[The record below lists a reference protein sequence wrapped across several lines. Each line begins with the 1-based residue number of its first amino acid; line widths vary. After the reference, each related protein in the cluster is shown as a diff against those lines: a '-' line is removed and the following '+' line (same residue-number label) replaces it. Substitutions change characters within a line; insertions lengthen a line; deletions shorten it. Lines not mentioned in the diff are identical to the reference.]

1 MSTRALTTE
10 RDAGKGGGWLSL
22 ATLMAACATVAVGL
36 WRLTGPPTMLA
47 SLPDWSHIQDV
58 LTGSRL
64 SDQDVITVAT
74 GIAWLV
80 VAYLLLSIVVRLAL
94 GLAGV
99 LTGQAAWVRSALR
112 ITAPL
117 TLPLVRR
124 VVDGALAGTILVSAT
139 FHTPSAAFA
148 SAAPITR
155 SVEAPLQTHLASFA
169 EPATVPSTAA
179 PALAVE
185 TVPATYTVTRGD
197 HLWGIAERFLGDGF
211 RWVEIWKLNQQR
223 TMTDGRTFV
232 DPNLIYAGWQL
243 ELPHEVGG
251 AEPGSVPGDE
261 GLGGTPEPE
270 PTPEPSPV
278 PPTPDPTL
286 ESSPAPPTPE
296 PTAVV
301 PTPTLTVIPGGPV
314 APEDDGG
321 GPELRPSLPPVPPPD
336 GGVAAA
342 VAAITIG
349 GAAMLLVFRRV
360 RYRVGTSN
368 GRPERRPAG
377 SGDAARVLATS
388 TALMSALAELD
399 FATTAIVLVRESDRY
414 LEFTLD
420 CPPGDAEALVESR
433 HAIGRQLGCAVDGD
447 LLGATAVRLKLS
459 RLNQLAA
466 ALLGDA
472 GDGDQPLLV
481 PAGASDSGIYYLN
494 LAAVGSVLVV
504 GGRLEGRDL
513 LTSWFATLDSLHPDG
528 TVTAVADEAA
538 WDPFS
543 DCLELL
549 PGPGDAGP
557 PADSPSAFARSLE
570 TTLLARE
577 AGLGAPSLLALL
589 GPNPE
594 PASAVAEMEGI
605 LRQGPGRG
613 IYVVAFAEL
622 VEAVDTRRSFGAS
635 VVFGEGQQS
644 GESAAITLTL
654 PHLPPLHLEPVV
666 VRRQVAHRPR
676 ANTATPM
683 PATPEPP
690 TSSAPHSGH
699 APSETWPKIGEE
711 PFADGNAS
719 TDATD
724 LAAPPSSN
732 GTRPEQAVPVIQKP
746 DATRPRS
753 SDRQASLPLD
763 GSDGESDGDDGPVF
777 RARLFGTFRVETD
790 AGATDGWSIQ
800 KARELLAYLLAH
812 GGTPVLRDTAAEALG
827 LSGENQGG
835 HPLANAAYYVRRTL
849 SRAVPDLE
857 GEILVAARQRYTL
870 RTGLFRTDVDAFDA
884 HLARADRLQGYE
896 ALVEY
901 QRALDLCTA
910 DFLADE
916 DYEWADAYRRDYQKR
931 FITAA
936 QRAAKL
942 ACDLRDPKLAL
953 RFYDAILQRDPID
966 EEAVREAMRCNASMG
981 DRNSAKRLYKKLVE
995 DLREALDDEQAEPM
1009 PETTGLLDELVRPEL
1024 PARPPSRYLGR

>member
-1 MSTRALTTE
+1 MSTHELAANRGRE
-10 RDAGKGGGWLSL
+10 EGEGGWLGL
-22 ATLMAACATVAVGL
+22 VALVATCVAVAGGL
-36 WRLTGPPTMLA
+36 WLLTGPPSMLA
-47 SLPDWSHIQDV
+47 STPDWSHIQTV

-64 SDQDVITVAT
+64 SDQDVITVTT

-80 VAYLLLSIVVRLAL
+80 VAYLLLSIVLRLAF
-94 GLAGV
+94 GLAAV
-99 LTGQAAWVRSALR
+99 LTDQAAWARGGLR
-112 ITAPL
+112 VTAPL

-139 FHTPSAAFA
+139 LQAPSAAFA
-148 SAAPITR
+148 SAAPMTR
-155 SVEAPLQTHLASFA
+155 SVEAPLQSHLASLV
-169 EPATVPSTAA
+169 EPATVPSTVA

-185 TVPATYTVTRGD
+185 TVPTTYTVTRGD

-243 ELPHEVGG
+243 ELPQDVSSV
-251 AEPGSVPGDE
+251 EPEFPTGEE

-278 PPTPDPTL
+278 PPTP
-286 ESSPAPPTPE
+286 E

-301 PTPTLTVIPGGPV
+301 STPTPTVIPGGPV
-314 APEDDGG
+314 APADDGGG
-321 GPELRPSLPPVPPPD
+321 GPELRPSLPSVPTPG

-342 VAAITIG
+342 AAAITVG
-349 GAAMLLVFRRV
+349 GVAMLLVFRRA
-360 RYRVGTSN
+360 RHRAGHSN

-399 FATTAIVLVRESDRY
+399 FAATTIVLARESDRY

-433 HAIGRQLGCAVDGD
+433 HALGRQLGCAVDGE
-447 LLGATAVRLKLS
+447 LLAATAVRLKLS
-459 RLNQLAA
+459 RMNQLAA
-466 ALLGDA
+466 ALLADA
-472 GDGDQPLLV
+472 GDGDRPLLV
-481 PAGASDSGIYYLN
+481 PVGASDYGIFYLN

-513 LTSWFATLDSLHPDG
+513 LTSWFATLDSLHPEG

-538 WDPFS
+538 WDPLS

-549 PGPGDAGP
+549 PGPADAGA
-557 PADSPSAFARSLE
+557 PADSPSAFARWLE

-577 AGLGAPSLLALL
+577 AVQEAPALLALL

-613 IYVVAFAEL
+613 IFVIAFADM
-622 VEAVDTRRSFGAS
+622 VGAADTRHSFGAS
-635 VVFGEGQQS
+635 VAFGETEQS
-644 GESAAITLTL
+644 GGPGAITLTL
-654 PHLPPLHLEPVV
+654 PQLLPLHLEPVV

-683 PATPEPP
+683 HATPESP
-690 TSSAPHSGH
+690 TSSAPNNGH
-699 APSETWPKIGEE
+699 APSETWPEDVDGR
-711 PFADGNAS
+711 PADVNGS
-719 TDATD
+719 IEATD
-724 LAAPPSSN
+724 LAAPPSPN
-732 GTRPEQAVPVIQKP
+732 GIHPVERGTSPEEPDAVP
-746 DATRPRS
+746 PRS
-753 SDRQASLPLD
+753 ADRQASLPLE
-763 GSDGESDGDDGPVF
+763 GPDGESDSEDGPVF
-777 RARLFGTFRVETD
+777 RARLFGSFRVETV
-790 AGATDGWSIQ
+790 AGEVDGWSIQ

-849 SRAVPDLE
+849 SRAVQDLE

-870 RTGLFRTDVDAFDA
+870 RAGLFRTDVDAFDA
-884 HLARADRLQGYE
+884 HLARAERLQGYE

-901 QRALDLCTA
+901 QRALELSPA

-936 QRAAKL
+936 GRAARL
-942 ACDLRDPKLAL
+942 ACELRDPKLAL

-966 EEAVREAMRCNASMG
+966 EEAVRDAMRCHTAM
-981 DRNSAKRLYKKLVE
+981 DDLNSAKRRYKKLVE

-1009 PETTGLLDELVRPEL
+1009 PATTKVLEELQ
-1024 PARPPSRYLGR
+1024 ASGRGE

>member
-1 MSTRALTTE
+1 MSTRELATNRRRGE
-10 RDAGKGGGWLSL
+10 GEGGWLGL
-22 ATLMAACATVAVGL
+22 VALVATCVAVAIGL
-36 WRLTGPPTMLA
+36 WLLTGPPSMLA
-47 SLPDWSHIQDV
+47 STPDWSHIQNV

-64 SDQDVITVAT
+64 SDQDVITVTT

-80 VAYLLLSIVVRLAL
+80 VAYLLLSIVLRLAF
-94 GLAGV
+94 GLSAV
-99 LTGQAAWVRSALR
+99 LTDQAAWAMGGLR
-112 ITAPL
+112 VTAPL

-124 VVDGALAGTILVSAT
+124 VVDGALAGTILLSAT

-148 SAAPITR
+148 SAAPITT
-155 SVEAPLQTHLASFA
+155 SVEAPLQRHLASFA

-243 ELPHEVGG
+243 ELPQEVSN
-251 AEPGSVPGDE
+251 AEPGSIPGQE
-261 GLGGTPEPE
+261 GLGATPEPE
-270 PTPEPSPV
+270 PRPEPSPV
-278 PPTPDPTL
+278 
-286 ESSPAPPTPE
+286 PPTPE

-301 PTPTLTVIPGGPV
+301 PMPTPTMIPGGPV
-314 APEDDGG
+314 APADDGG
-321 GPELRPSLPPVPPPD
+321 GRPELHPSLPSVPQP
-336 GGVAAA
+336 GGGAVAAA
-342 VAAITIG
+342 TAITVG
-349 GAAMLLVFRRV
+349 GAAMLLVLRRA
-360 RYRVGTSN
+360 RRRAWHSN

-388 TALMSALAELD
+388 TALLSALAELD
-399 FATTAIVLVRESDRY
+399 FAATAIVLARESDRY

-433 HAIGRQLGCAVDGD
+433 YAIGRQLGCAVDGE

-459 RLNQLAA
+459 RMNQLAA
-466 ALLGDA
+466 ALLAEAGA
-472 GDGDQPLLV
+472 GDGPLLV
-481 PAGASDSGIYYLN
+481 PVGASDSGIHYLN

-513 LTSWFATLDSLHPDG
+513 LTSWFATLDSLHPEG

-538 WDPFS
+538 WDPLS

-549 PGPGDAGP
+549 PGPADADP
-557 PADSPSAFARSLE
+557 PAGSPSAFARWLE
-570 TTLLARE
+570 TRLLGRE
-577 AGLGAPSLLALL
+577 ADPEAPALLALL
-589 GPNPE
+589 GPNAE

-613 IYVVAFAEL
+613 IFVIAFAEL
-622 VEAVDTRRSFGAS
+622 FEAADTRHSFGSS
-635 VVFGEGQQS
+635 VVFGESELS
-644 GESAAITLTL
+644 GGPGTITLSL
-654 PHLPPLHLEPVV
+654 HNLPPLHLEPVV
-666 VRRQVAHRPR
+666 VRRQVARRPR
-676 ANTATPM
+676 ADTATLV
-683 PATPEPP
+683 PATPESPA
-690 TSSAPHSGH
+690 SSTGH
-699 APSETWPKIGEE
+699 NGHVPSESWTENDDE
-711 PFADGNAS
+711 PSADGEGFIA
-719 TDATD
+719 ATD
-724 LAAPPSSN
+724 LAAAPSTN
-732 GTRPEQAVPVIQKP
+732 ATHPKPAVSVFEEP
-746 DATRPRS
+746 DATPRRPA
-753 SDRQASLPLD
+753 DRQASLPLD
-763 GSDGESDGDDGPVF
+763 GADGESDSEDGPVF
-777 RARLFGTFRVETD
+777 RARLFGTFHVETD
-790 AGATDGWSIQ
+790 AGEVEGWSIQ

-901 QRALDLCTA
+901 QRALELCTA

-1024 PARPPSRYLGR
+1024 PARPLSRYLGR

>member
-1 MSTRALTTE
+1 MSTRELATGPE
-10 RDAGKGGGWLSL
+10 REGDGGWLGL
-22 ATLMAACATVAVGL
+22 VALVAACVAVGVGL
-36 WRLTGPPTMLA
+36 WAVTGPPSMLGGT
-47 SLPDWSHIQDV
+47 PDWSHIQTV

-64 SDQDVITVAT
+64 SDQDVITVTT

-80 VAYLLLSIVVRLAL
+80 VTYLLLSIVLRLAF
-94 GLAGV
+94 GLAAV
-99 LTGQAAWVRSALR
+99 LTDQAAWARGGLR
-112 ITAPL
+112 LTAPL

-148 SAAPITR
+148 SAAPITT
-155 SVEAPLQTHLASFA
+155 SVEAPLQRHVASFA
-169 EPATVPSTAA
+169 ESITGPSTAA

-185 TVPATYTVTRGD
+185 TVPTTYTVTRGD

-243 ELPHEVGG
+243 ELPQEVSN
-251 AEPGSVPGDE
+251 AEPGSIPGEE
-261 GLGGTPEPE
+261 GLDATPEPE

-278 PPTPDPTL
+278 PPTP
-286 ESSPAPPTPE
+286 E
-296 PTAVV
+296 PTAAVSR
-301 PTPTLTVIPGGPV
+301 PTPTVIPAGPV
-314 APEDDGG
+314 APADDSGG
-321 GPELRPSLPPVPPPD
+321 GPKLRPSLPSVPTP
-336 GGVAAA
+336 GGGVVAAA
-342 VAAITIG
+342 AAITVG

-360 RYRVGTSN
+360 RYRAGTSN

-399 FATTAIVLVRESDRY
+399 FAATAIVLVRESDRY

-433 HAIGRQLGCAVDGD
+433 YEVGRQLGCSVDGE
-447 LLGATAVRLKLS
+447 LLGAMAVRLKVS
-459 RLNQLAA
+459 RMNQLAA
-466 ALLGDA
+466 ALLA
-472 GDGDQPLLV
+472 DGVGVGQPLLV
-481 PAGASDSGIYYLN
+481 PVGASDSGIHYLN

-513 LTSWFATLDSLHPDG
+513 LTSWFATLDSLHPEG

-538 WDPFS
+538 WDPLS

-549 PGPGDAGP
+549 PGPADAGP
-557 PADSPSAFARSLE
+557 PADSPLAFARWLE
-570 TTLLARE
+570 TTLFARE
-577 AGLGAPSLLALL
+577 ADQEAPALLALL

-613 IYVVAFAEL
+613 IFVIAFAEL
-622 VEAVDTRRSFGAS
+622 VEAADTRHSFGVS
-635 VVFGEGQQS
+635 LVFGERGQS
-644 GESAAITLTL
+644 GGPDAITLTL
-654 PHLPPLHLEPVV
+654 PNLPPLHLEPVV

-676 ANTATPM
+676 ANTATP
-683 PATPEPP
+683 ESR
-690 TSSAPHSGH
+690 TSSAPHNGH
-699 APSETWPKIGEE
+699 VPSETWPEDVDE
-711 PFADGNAS
+711 PSWGGNGS
-719 TDATD
+719 IEATD
-724 LAAPPSSN
+724 LAAAPSPN
-732 GTRPEQAVPVIQKP
+732 GTLPEHSVSVLEEP
-746 DATRPRS
+746 DATPPRS
-753 SDRQASLPLD
+753 ADRQASLPLD
-763 GSDGESDGDDGPVF
+763 GADGESDSAEGPVF
-777 RARLFGTFRVETD
+777 RARLFGTFHVETD
-790 AGATDGWSIQ
+790 AGEVEGWSIQ

-857 GEILVAARQRYTL
+857 GAILVAARQRYTL

-901 QRALDLCTA
+901 QRALELCTA

-966 EEAVREAMRCNASMG
+966 EEAVREAMRCHTAMG
-981 DRNSAKRLYKKLVE
+981 DQNSAKRLYKRLIE
-995 DLREALDDEQAEPM
+995 DLREALDDEKAEPM
-1009 PETTGLLDELVRPEL
+1009 PETTKLLTELQ
-1024 PARPPSRYLGR
+1024 ALGRGG

>member
-1 MSTRALTTE
+1 MSTRELANSRGRE
-10 RDAGKGGGWLSL
+10 DDGGWLGL
-22 ATLMAACATVAVGL
+22 IALVAACVAVAIGL
-36 WRLTGPPTMLA
+36 WLLTGPPSVLTSA
-47 SLPDWSHIQDV
+47 PDWSHIRTV

-64 SDQDVITVAT
+64 SDQDVITVTT

-80 VAYLLLSIVVRLAL
+80 VAYLLLSILVRLAF
-94 GLAGV
+94 GLAAV
-99 LTGQAAWVRSALR
+99 LTDQAAWARGGLR
-112 ITAPL
+112 VTAPL

-148 SAAPITR
+148 AAAPISR
-155 SVEAPLQTHLASFA
+155 SVEAPLQRHLASFV

-243 ELPHEVGG
+243 ELPQEVGS
-251 AEPGSVPGDE
+251 AEPGSIPGEE

-278 PPTPDPTL
+278 PPTP
-286 ESSPAPPTPE
+286 E
-296 PTAVV
+296 PTTAV
-301 PTPTLTVIPGGPV
+301 PTPTPTVIPGGPV

-321 GPELRPSLPPVPPPD
+321 GPELRPSLPSVPTP
-336 GGVAAA
+336 GGGAVAAA
-342 VAAITIG
+342 AAITVG
-349 GAAMLLVFRRV
+349 GAAMLLVFRRA
-360 RYRVGTSN
+360 RRRAGQSN

-388 TALMSALAELD
+388 TALMSALSELD
-399 FATTAIVLVRESDRY
+399 FAATTIVLVRESDRY

-433 HAIGRQLGCAVDGD
+433 YAVGRQLGCAVDGEF
-447 LLGATAVRLKLS
+447 LGATAVRLKLS
-459 RLNQLAA
+459 RMNQLAA

-472 GDGDQPLLV
+472 DEGDRPLLV
-481 PAGASDSGIYYLN
+481 PVGASDSGIFYLN
-494 LAAVGSVLVV
+494 LATVGSVLVV

-513 LTSWFATLDSLHPDG
+513 LTSWFATLDSLHPEG
-528 TVTAVADEAA
+528 TITAVADEAA
-538 WDPFS
+538 WDPLS

-549 PGPGDAGP
+549 PGPAAAGP
-557 PADSPSAFARSLE
+557 PADSPSAFARWLE
-570 TTLLARE
+570 TSLLARE
-577 AGLGAPSLLALL
+577 ADPEAPALLALL

-613 IYVVAFAEL
+613 IFVIVFAEL
-622 VEAVDTRRSFGAS
+622 VEAADTRHSFGAS
-635 VVFGEGQQS
+635 VVFGEGEQS
-644 GESAAITLTL
+644 GMITLTL

-676 ANTATPM
+676 ANTATPV
-683 PATPEPP
+683 PATPESP
-690 TSSAPHSGH
+690 TSSAPSNGH
-699 APSETWPKIGEE
+699 AASEPWPEDDDEPS
-711 PFADGNAS
+711 ADGDGSIEA
-719 TDATD
+719 D
-724 LAAPPSSN
+724 LAAPPSPN
-732 GTRPEQAVPVIQKP
+732 GTHPEHAVPVIQKS
-746 DATRPRS
+746 DATPPRT
-753 SDRQASLPLD
+753 SDRQAALPLNGAD
-763 GSDGESDGDDGPVF
+763 GASDSEGGPVF

-790 AGATDGWSIQ
+790 AGEVEGWSIQ

-835 HPLANAAYYVRRTL
+835 HPLPNAAYYVRRTL

-870 RTGLFRTDVDAFDA
+870 RAGLFRTDVDAFDA
-884 HLARADRLQGYE
+884 HLARADRLRGYE

-901 QRALDLCTA
+901 QRALELCTA

-931 FITAA
+931 FVTAA
-936 QRAAKL
+936 HRAANL

-953 RFYDAILQRDPID
+953 RFCDAILQREPID
-966 EEAVREAMRCNASMG
+966 EEAVREAMRCHTAMG
-981 DRNSAKRLYKKLVE
+981 DRNSAKRVYKKLVE

-1009 PETTGLLDELVRPEL
+1009 PETAKVMEEVAGPTAA
-1024 PARPPSRYLGR
+1024 AR

>member
-1 MSTRALTTE
+1 MSTRELATNRGRE
-10 RDAGKGGGWLSL
+10 EGEGGWLGL
-22 ATLMAACATVAVGL
+22 VALVGTCVAVAVGL
-36 WRLTGPPTMLA
+36 WAVTGPPSMLA
-47 SLPDWSHIQDV
+47 STPDWSHIQTV

-64 SDQDVITVAT
+64 SDQDVITVTT

-80 VAYLLLSIVVRLAL
+80 VTYLLLSIVVRLAF
-94 GLAGV
+94 GLAAV
-99 LTGQAAWVRSALR
+99 LTDQAAWARGGLR
-112 ITAPL
+112 VTAPL
-117 TLPLVRR
+117 TLPIVRR

-148 SAAPITR
+148 AAAPITT
-155 SVEAPLQTHLASFA
+155 SVEAPLQRHLASFA
-169 EPATVPSTAA
+169 EPATIPLTAA
-179 PALAVE
+179 PVLAVE

-223 TMTDGRTFV
+223 TMSDGRTFV
-232 DPNLIYAGWQL
+232 DPNLIYAGWRL
-243 ELPHEVGG
+243 ELPQEVGS
-251 AEPGSVPGDE
+251 AEPGSIPGEE

-278 PPTPDPTL
+278 PPTP
-286 ESSPAPPTPE
+286 ES
-296 PTAVV
+296 TAVV
-301 PTPTLTVIPGGPV
+301 PTPTPTVIPGGPV

-321 GPELRPSLPPVPPPD
+321 GGPELRPSLPSVPTPD

-342 VAAITIG
+342 VAAITVG
-349 GAAMLLVFRRV
+349 GGAMLLVFRRA
-360 RYRVGTSN
+360 RHRAGQSH

-399 FATTAIVLVRESDRY
+399 FAATTIVLVRESDRY

-433 HAIGRQLGCAVDGD
+433 YEVGRQLGCAVDGE
-447 LLGATAVRLKLS
+447 LFGAMAVRLKLS
-459 RLNQLAA
+459 RMNQLAA
-466 ALLGDA
+466 ALLGDN
-472 GDGDQPLLV
+472 GDGDRPLLV

-513 LTSWFATLDSLHPDG
+513 LMSWFAALDSLHPEG
-528 TVTAVADEAA
+528 TVKAVADEAA
-538 WDPFS
+538 SDHLS

-549 PGPGDAGP
+549 PGPADAGP
-557 PADSPSAFARSLE
+557 PPESLSAFARWLE
-570 TTLLARE
+570 TTLLGRE
-577 AGLGAPSLLALL
+577 ANPQAPALLALL
-589 GPNPE
+589 GPNAE

-613 IYVVAFAEL
+613 IFVIAFAEL
-622 VEAVDTRRSFGAS
+622 VEAADTRHSFGAS
-635 VVFGEGQQS
+635 VVFGEGEQS
-644 GESAAITLTL
+644 GGASTITLTV
-654 PHLPPLHLEPVV
+654 PQVTPLHLEPVV

-676 ANTATPM
+676 ANTARPVPAM
-683 PATPEPP
+683 PKSR
-690 TSSAPHSGH
+690 TSAAPHNGH
-699 APSETWPKIGEE
+699 ALSETWPESDDE
-711 PFADGNAS
+711 PSTDGNGSSEAI
-719 TDATD
+719 D
-724 LAAPPSSN
+724 LAPPSPN
-732 GTRPEQAVPVIQKP
+732 GAHPEAAVRVLEEP
-746 DATRPRS
+746 DATLPRPA
-753 SDRQASLPLD
+753 DRQASLPLD
-763 GSDGESDGDDGPVF
+763 GPEGESDGEDGPMF

-790 AGATDGWSIQ
+790 AGEVDGWSIQ

-835 HPLANAAYYVRRTL
+835 HPLPNAAYYVRRTL
-849 SRAVPDLE
+849 SRAAPDLE

-870 RTGLFRTDVDAFDA
+870 RAGLFRTDVDAFDA
-884 HLARADRLQGYE
+884 HLARAERLRGYE

-901 QRALDLCTA
+901 QRALEICPA
-910 DFLADE
+910 DFLAYE

-936 QRAAKL
+936 HRAAKL
-942 ACDLRDPKLAL
+942 ACELRDPKLAI

-966 EEAVREAMRCNASMG
+966 EDAVREAMRCHAAMG
-981 DRNSAKRLYKKLVE
+981 DRNSAKRQFKRLVE
-995 DLREALDDEQAEPM
+995 ELREALDDDQAEPM
-1009 PETTGLLDELVRPEL
+1009 PETTKVLEEL
-1024 PARPPSRYLGR
+1024 AGS

>member
-1 MSTRALTTE
+1 MSTRELATSRGQE
-10 RDAGKGGGWLSL
+10 ADGGWLGL
-22 ATLMAACATVAVGL
+22 VALVAACIAVAIGL
-36 WRLTGPPTMLA
+36 WAMTGPPSMLA
-47 SLPDWSHIQDV
+47 STPDWSHIQTV

-64 SDQDVITVAT
+64 SDQDVITVTT

-80 VAYLLLSIVVRLAL
+80 VAYLLLSILLRLVF
-94 GLAGV
+94 GLAAV
-99 LTGQAAWVRSALR
+99 LTDQAAWARRGLR
-112 ITAPL
+112 VTAPL

-155 SVEAPLQTHLASFA
+155 SVEAPLQSRLASFA

-197 HLWGIAERFLGDGF
+197 HLWGIAERVLGDGF

-243 ELPHEVGG
+243 ELPQEVSN
-251 AEPGSVPGDE
+251 AEPGSIPGED
-261 GLGGTPEPE
+261 GLGATPEPE

-278 PPTPDPTL
+278 PPTP
-286 ESSPAPPTPE
+286 E
-296 PTAVV
+296 PTAAVST
-301 PTPTLTVIPGGPV
+301 PTPTVIPGGPA
-314 APEDDGG
+314 APADDASG
-321 GPELRPSLPPVPPPD
+321 GPELRPSLPSVPTPG

-342 VAAITIG
+342 AAAITVG
-349 GAAMLLVFRRV
+349 GVAMLLVFRRA
-360 RYRVGTSN
+360 RHRAGHSN

-399 FATTAIVLVRESDRY
+399 FAATTIVLVRESDRY

-433 HAIGRQLGCAVDGD
+433 YEVGRQLGCAVDGD
-447 LLGATAVRLKLS
+447 LVGQTAVRLKLS
-459 RLNQLAA
+459 RMNQLAA
-466 ALLGDA
+466 ALLADTG
-472 GDGDQPLLV
+472 GGELPLLV
-481 PAGASDSGIYYLN
+481 PVGASDSGIFYLN
-494 LAAVGSVLVV
+494 LAAVGSVLVI
-504 GGRLEGRDL
+504 GGRLDGRDL
-513 LTSWFATLDSLHPDG
+513 LASWFATLDSLHPEG

-538 WDPFS
+538 ADPLS

-549 PGPGDAGP
+549 PGPADAGP
-557 PADSPSAFARSLE
+557 PADLPSTFARWLE
-570 TTLLARE
+570 TTLFARE
-577 AGLGAPSLLALL
+577 ADRQAPALLALL

-594 PASAVAEMEGI
+594 PASAVAEMQGI

-613 IYVVAFAEL
+613 IFVIAFAEL
-622 VEAVDTRRSFGAS
+622 VEAADTRHSFGAS
-635 VVFGEGQQS
+635 IVFGEGEPS
-644 GESAAITLTL
+644 GGRGAIALTI
-654 PHLPPLHLEPVV
+654 PNLPPLHLEPVV

-676 ANTATPM
+676 ANTATPV
-683 PATPEPP
+683 PATPESS
-690 TSSAPHSGH
+690 TSAEPHNGH
-699 APSETWPKIGEE
+699 ALSETWPEDE
-711 PFADGNAS
+711 DDPSADGNGS
-719 TDATD
+719 IEATD
-724 LAAPPSSN
+724 LAATPSPN
-732 GTRPEQAVPVIQKP
+732 GTRPEDGVSVLEAP
-746 DATRPRS
+746 DAMPPRS
-753 SDRQASLPLD
+753 AERQASLPLD
-763 GSDGESDGDDGPVF
+763 GADVESDREDGPVF
-777 RARLFGTFRVETD
+777 RARLFGTFRVETET
-790 AGATDGWSIQ
+790 GEVEGWSIQ

-835 HPLANAAYYVRRTL
+835 HPLPNAAYYVRRTL

-870 RTGLFRTDVDAFDA
+870 RAGLFRTDVDAFDA
-884 HLARADRLQGYE
+884 HLARAERLQGYE

-901 QRALDLCTA
+901 QRALELCTA

-936 QRAAKL
+936 HRAAKL
-942 ACDLRDPKLAL
+942 ACGLRDPKLAL
-953 RFYDAILQRDPID
+953 RFYEAILHRDPID
-966 EEAVREAMRCNASMG
+966 EEAVREAMRGHSALG
-981 DRNSAKRLYKKLVE
+981 DSNSAKRLYKTLIE
-995 DLREALDDEQAEPM
+995 DLRAALDDERAEPM
-1009 PETTGLLDELVRPEL
+1009 PETTKVLEEVAGPRAA
-1024 PARPPSRYLGR
+1024 AR

>member
-1 MSTRALTTE
+1 MSTRQLTTSRGRE
-10 RDAGKGGGWLSL
+10 GDGGWLGL
-22 ATLMAACATVAVGL
+22 VALVAACVAVAIGL
-36 WRLTGPPTMLA
+36 WAVTGPPSMLA
-47 SLPDWSHIQDV
+47 APPDWGHVQTV

-64 SDQDVITVAT
+64 SDQDVITVT
-74 GIAWLV
+74 TSIAWLV
-80 VAYLLLSIVVRLAL
+80 LAYLLLSIVLRLAF
-94 GLAGV
+94 GLASA
-99 LTGQAAWVRSALR
+99 LTGQAAWARGGLR
-112 ITAPL
+112 VTAPL

-148 SAAPITR
+148 AAAPITR
-155 SVEAPLQTHLASFA
+155 SVEAPFQRHLASFA

-232 DPNLIYAGWQL
+232 DPNLIYAGWRL
-243 ELPHEVGG
+243 ELPQEVGSP
-251 AEPGSVPGDE
+251 EPGSIPGEE

-270 PTPEPSPV
+270 PTPKP
-278 PPTPDPTL
+278 
-286 ESSPAPPTPE
+286 SPAPPTPE
-296 PTAVV
+296 PTAVAPM
-301 PTPTLTVIPGGPV
+301 PTPTTIPGGPV
-314 APEDDGG
+314 APADDARGG
-321 GPELRPSLPPVPPPD
+321 LDLRPSLPTLPTP
-336 GGVAAA
+336 GGGVVAAA
-342 VAAITIG
+342 AAITVG
-349 GAAMLLVFRRV
+349 GAAMLLVFRGARH
-360 RYRVGTSN
+360 RAGHSN

-388 TALMSALAELD
+388 TALLTALSELD
-399 FATTAIVLVRESDRY
+399 FAATTIVLVRESDRY

-433 HAIGRQLGCAVDGD
+433 YAVGRQLGCAVDGVP
-447 LLGATAVRLKLS
+447 LGATEVRLKLS
-459 RLNQLAA
+459 RMNQLAA
-466 ALLGDA
+466 ELLADA
-472 GDGDQPLLV
+472 AGSDQPLLV
-481 PAGASDSGIYYLN
+481 PVGASDYGIFYLN

-513 LTSWFATLDSLHPDG
+513 LTSWFATLDSLHPEG

-538 WDPFS
+538 WDPLS

-549 PGPGDAGP
+549 PGPAAAGP
-557 PADSPSAFARSLE
+557 PADSPSAFARWLE

-577 AGLGAPSLLALL
+577 ADPEAPALLALL

-613 IYVVAFAEL
+613 IFVIAFAEL
-622 VEAVDTRRSFGAS
+622 AEAADTRHSFGTS
-635 VVFGEGQQS
+635 VVFGEGEQS

-654 PHLPPLHLEPVV
+654 PHLPPLDLEPVV

-676 ANTATPM
+676 PDTATLV
-683 PATPEPP
+683 PATPKSPASS
-690 TSSAPHSGH
+690 TSHNGH
-699 APSETWPKIGEE
+699 VPSESWTEDDDE
-711 PFADGNAS
+711 PSADGNAFI
-719 TDATD
+719 DATD
-724 LAAPPSSN
+724 LAALPSPN
-732 GTRPEQAVPVIQKP
+732 GACPEPAISVLEGP
-746 DATRPRS
+746 DATPPRS
-753 SDRQASLPLD
+753 ADRQASLPLD
-763 GSDGESDGDDGPVF
+763 GPDGESDGEDGPVF
-777 RARLFGTFRVETD
+777 RSRLFGTFRVETV
-790 AGATDGWSIQ
+790 AGEVEGWSIQ

-870 RTGLFRTDVDAFDA
+870 RAGLFRTDVDAFDA

-901 QRALDLCTA
+901 QRALELCTA

-916 DYEWADAYRRDYQKR
+916 DYEWAVAYRRDYQKR

-936 QRAAKL
+936 HRAAKL
-942 ACDLRDPKLAL
+942 AGDLRDPKLAL

-966 EEAVREAMRCNASMG
+966 EEAVRAAIRCHTAM
-981 DRNSAKRLYKKLVE
+981 DDKNSAKRLYRRLIE
-995 DLREALDDEQAEPM
+995 DLREALDDEAAEPM
-1009 PETTGLLDELVRPEL
+1009 PETTKVLEELV
-1024 PARPPSRYLGR
+1024 SRQSPVS

>member
-1 MSTRALTTE
+1 MSTRELATNRGRE
-10 RDAGKGGGWLSL
+10 EGEGGWLGL
-22 ATLMAACATVAVGL
+22 VALVGTCVAVAVGL
-36 WRLTGPPTMLA
+36 WLLTGPPSMLA
-47 SLPDWSHIQDV
+47 STPDWSHIQTV

-64 SDQDVITVAT
+64 GDQDVITVTT

-80 VAYLLLSIVVRLAL
+80 VAYLLLSIVLRLAF
-94 GLAGV
+94 GLAAV
-99 LTGQAAWVRSALR
+99 LTDQAAWARGGLHV
-112 ITAPL
+112 TAPL
-117 TLPLVRR
+117 TLPFVRR
-124 VVDGALAGTILVSAT
+124 VVDGALAGTILLSAT

-148 SAAPITR
+148 SPAAITA
-155 SVEAPLQTHLASFA
+155 SVEAPLDRYLASFDG
-169 EPATVPSTAA
+169 PAAPSLDIA
-179 PALAVE
+179 PALSAE

-223 TMTDGRTFV
+223 TMPDGRTFV
-232 DPNLIYAGWQL
+232 DPNLIYPGWQL
-243 ELPHEVGG
+243 ELPQEVGS
-251 AEPGSVPGDE
+251 AEPGSIPGEE

-270 PTPEPSPV
+270 PSPEPSPV
-278 PPTPDPTL
+278 
-286 ESSPAPPTPE
+286 PPTPE

-301 PTPTLTVIPGGPV
+301 PTPTPTMIPGGPD
-314 APEDDGG
+314 APADDAGG
-321 GPELRPSLPPVPPPD
+321 GPELRPSLPSVPTP
-336 GGVAAA
+336 GGGVVAAA
-342 VAAITIG
+342 AAITVG
-349 GAAMLLVFRRV
+349 GAAMLLVFRRA
-360 RYRVGTSN
+360 RHRAGESN

-377 SGDAARVLATS
+377 SGDAARTLATS
-388 TALMSALAELD
+388 TALMSALSEVD
-399 FATTAIVLVRESDRY
+399 FTDTEIVLVRESDRY

-433 HAIGRQLGCAVDGD
+433 YEVGRQLGCAVDGE
-447 LLGATAVRLKLS
+447 LLGATTVRLKLS
-459 RLNQLAA
+459 RMNQLAA
-466 ALLGDA
+466 ALLGDT

-481 PAGASDSGIYYLN
+481 PVGASDSGIHYLN

-513 LTSWFATLDSLHPDG
+513 LTSWFATLDSLHPEG

-538 WDPFS
+538 ADPLS

-549 PGPGDAGP
+549 PGPADAGP
-557 PADSPSAFARSLE
+557 PADSPSTFARWLE
-570 TTLLARE
+570 TALFARE
-577 AGLGAPSLLALL
+577 ADQEAPALLALL

-613 IYVVAFAEL
+613 IFVIAFAEL
-622 VEAVDTRRSFGAS
+622 VEAADTRHSFGAS
-635 VVFGEGQQS
+635 VVFGQDEQS
-644 GESAAITLTL
+644 GGSAAITLTL

-676 ANTATPM
+676 ANTATP
-683 PATPEPP
+683 ESP
-690 TSSAPHSGH
+690 TSSAPHNGH
-699 APSETWPKIGEE
+699 DPSETWPADDDQ
-711 PFADGNAS
+711 PSADGNGS
-719 TDATD
+719 TEATD
-724 LAAPPSSN
+724 LAAPPSPN
-732 GTRPEQAVPVIQKP
+732 GTHPAAAVRVLEEPN
-746 DATRPRS
+746 ATS
-753 SDRQASLPLD
+753 SGSPDRQASLPLD
-763 GSDGESDGDDGPVF
+763 GADGESDSADGAVF

-790 AGATDGWSIQ
+790 AGEVDGWSIQ

-835 HPLANAAYYVRRTL
+835 HPLPNAAYYVRRTL
-849 SRAVPDLE
+849 SRAIPDLE

-870 RTGLFRTDVDAFDA
+870 RAGLFRTDVDAFDA

-901 QRALDLCTA
+901 QRALELCTA

-936 QRAAKL
+936 HRAAKL
-942 ACDLRDPKLAL
+942 ACDRRDPKLAL
-953 RFYDAILQRDPID
+953 SFYDAILQRDPID
-966 EEAVREAMRCNASMG
+966 EDAVREAMRCHAAMG
-981 DRNSAKRLYKKLVE
+981 DRNSAKRQFKRLVE
-995 DLREALDDEQAEPM
+995 ELREALDDDQAEPM
-1009 PETTGLLDELVRPEL
+1009 PETTRVLQELQT
-1024 PARPPSRYLGR
+1024 SGRGE